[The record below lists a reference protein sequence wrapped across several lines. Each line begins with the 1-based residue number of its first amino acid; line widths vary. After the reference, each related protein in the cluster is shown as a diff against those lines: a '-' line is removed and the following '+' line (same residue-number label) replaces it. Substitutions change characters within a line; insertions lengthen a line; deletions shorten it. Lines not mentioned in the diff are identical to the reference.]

1 MTAFST
7 AARRAPAG
15 PLPIAAGVSL
25 AASALWLALGTESIA
40 RPGEF
45 GYRDALMLAPF
56 GLSLTSLALL
66 RKLLGEKLGVAAK
79 RGFALAIG
87 SMAIAAVGQVG
98 FLADAKPLILF
109 AAVGVTGWILG
120 MAMIGVGLWRTGAT
134 PRWLAAAL
142 GLTQPLTMALG
153 VALSPWVPLE
163 NNGSYSGALVH
174 GFTWLALGAYLLR
187 QK

>member
-1 MTAFST
+1 MTTLSS

-25 AASALWLALGTESIA
+25 AASTFWLALGTESIA
-40 RPGEF
+40 RPGAF
-45 GYRDALMLAPF
+45 GYRDALMLAPWT
-56 GLSLTSLALL
+56 LSLASLGLL
-66 RKLLGEKLGVAAK
+66 RTVLGESLNTTAK
-79 RGFALAIG
+79 RGFAISIG
-87 SMAIAAVGQVG
+87 AMTVAAVGQIG
-98 FLADAKPLILF
+98 FLVDATPLTLF
-109 AAVGVTGWILG
+109 AAVGVAAWILG
-120 MAMIGVGLWRTGAT
+120 MATIGVGLWRTGAA

-174 GFTWLALGAYLLR
+174 GFTWLALGVYLLR
-187 QK
+187 RK